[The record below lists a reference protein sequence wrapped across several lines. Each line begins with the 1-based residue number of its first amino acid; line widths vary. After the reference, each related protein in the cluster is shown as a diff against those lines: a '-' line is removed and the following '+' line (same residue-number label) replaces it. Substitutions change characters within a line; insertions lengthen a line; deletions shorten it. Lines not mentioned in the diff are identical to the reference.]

1 MKDTFLKIRLSE
13 EEYINFQKSCE
24 NKGKTMSET
33 IRIFVKTYTKSEN
46 LILFEI
52 DKETL
57 IGTSSLCKDKKIRF
71 NDLIKYLLTKAISNK
86 DKLNFK

>member
-13 EEYINFQKSCE
+13 EEYLNFKNTCE
-24 NKGKTMSET
+24 NKNKTMSET
-33 IRIFVKTYTKSEN
+33 VRIFINTYIKSEN

-57 IGTSSLCKDKKIRF
+57 IGTSSLCKEKKIKF
-71 NDLIKYLLTKAISNK
+71 NDLIKFLLNKAIINK
-86 DKLNFK
+86 DKLNIE